1 MLHESLYIN
10 RNTALINYTK
20 AFYRTAE
27 ELLSSESFSQYL
39 DTFLNQ
45 YFYQNPE
52 NFKWLQRDLPLDE
65 VKKDLIRL
73 LKVLR
78 VLNLDEISHPYL
90 NQKERLL
97 QVIEDCYHFWRNM
110 QRISMIYTQNEEG
123 LQLASFIEAD
133 IQYNQMILQFYRFL
147 QEKIQG
153 TTNQVYRQL
162 QAGTN
167 AALLLTRVK
176 WKVPTEYK
184 KLSHIPFINRI
195 MLRTPLLI
203 HPKSNK
209 RTGMFTE
216 CKTNPIVEAYIHED
230 EWICY
235 PCKAGRRLVF
245 VYFHRDFTS
254 SAVALANLFELAK
267 EEEYIGKKPDCLVLF
282 GMPDKKEETVFY
294 YDNDNGL
301 WVGKVS
307 YGDKIEYFGYLKKMI
322 LTLHNL
328 SVMEEGWLPLHGAMI
343 NLTLK
348 DGRKKGIILI
358 GDSGAG
364 KSETIEVLTHLAK
377 EEIISQQVVFD
388 DMGSLHIEEGK
399 LAAQGTEIGAF
410 IRLDDLDKGSAY
422 RDMDRSIFFNPESSN
437 ARVVIPASGYDVII
451 KNHPVDMFLYANN
464 YTDKRG
470 LYQFKTIEEAK
481 RTFIEGKRFAL
492 GTTQE
497 NGLSST
503 YFANPFGPM
512 QQQTQC
518 EKILNMIFEQ
528 LNQEGVYVGE
538 IYTCLGIE
546 NRGNDGLK
554 EAAKALLERIKQ

>member
-27 ELLSSESFSQYL
+27 ELLLSESFSQYL

-52 NFKWLQRDLPLDE
+52 NFLWLQRDLPLSE
-65 VKKDLIRL
+65 VKEDLLRL

-78 VLNLDEISHPYL
+78 VLGLDEVTHPYL
-90 NQKERLL
+90 NQKDRFL
-97 QVIEDCYHFWRNM
+97 QVIEDGYHFWRNM
-110 QRISMIYTQNEEG
+110 QRISIIYTQNEEG
-123 LQLASFIEAD
+123 LQLANFIEAD
-133 IQYNQMILQFYRFL
+133 TQYNQMILQLYRFL

-153 TTNQVYRQL
+153 SKNQVYRQL

-167 AALLLTRVK
+167 ASLLLTQVQWNIPEK
-176 WKVPTEYK
+176 YK
-184 KLSHIPFINRI
+184 KLQNIPFVNRI

-216 CKTNPIVEAYIHED
+216 CETNPMTEVFID
-230 EWICY
+230 PNEWICF

-254 SAVALANLFELAK
+254 SAIALANLFELAK
-267 EEEYIGKKPDCLVLF
+267 EEECIKKKPDCLVLF
-282 GMPDKKEETVFY
+282 GTLDKKEETVFY
-294 YDNDNGL
+294 YDEENDF
-301 WVGKVS
+301 WIGKVS

-328 SVMEEGWLPLHGAMI
+328 SVMKEGWLPLHGAMI
-343 NLTLK
+343 NLVLK
-348 DGRKKGIILI
+348 DGRKKGIVMI

-364 KSETIEVLTHLAK
+364 KSETLEVLTQLAK
-377 EEIISQQVVFD
+377 DEIVSQQVVFD

-437 ARVVIPASGYDVII
+437 ARVVIPASSYDVIVE
-451 KNHPVDMFLYANN
+451 NHSVDMFLYANN
-464 YTDKRG
+464 YSDKRG
-470 LYQFKTIEEAK
+470 IQRFASIEEAK
-481 RTFIEGKRFAL
+481 QVFVEGKRFAL

-497 NGLSST
+497 KGLSST

-512 QQQTQC
+512 QRQSQC
-518 EKILNMIFEQ
+518 EKILDTVFKQ
-528 LNQEGVYVGE
+528 LSLEGVFIGE
-538 IYTCLGIE
+538 IYTCLGLE